1 MKYSC
6 AMRDYRILSRHGFTE
21 FIRASG
27 TGAKGL
33 KMITQQPHIS
43 VRCAYIMA
51 GPAPFCAAP
60 LTLISEQELTEEELM
75 ACAERRVADK
85 IFELEGNGSAVK
97 PEIQIGFV
105 MMKNDAYKFPEA
117 DSDYND

>member
-1 MKYSC
+1 
-6 AMRDYRILSRHGFTE
+6 MRDYRIYLRHGFAE
-21 FIRASG
+21 SNRASG

-43 VRCAYIMA
+43 VRCAYIIA
-51 GPAPFCAAP
+51 GPAPFCAVP
-60 LTLISEQELTEEELM
+60 LTFLSEEELIEKELM

-85 IFELEGNGSAVK
+85 IFELKNNGYAVK

-105 MMKNDAYKFPEA
+105 MMKNDAYKCQEA